1 MIKSHF
7 EDKFDII
14 MPDKK
19 NEKKPESIE
28 KTIKSKE
35 TKTLTKDTKT
45 VAVKDAKVT
54 AVKDAKVTIVK
65 DAKNSA
71 VKEIK
76 PTEVIAEKEVK
87 TEKVIDDDNDED
99 DDDEDDSEEEKD
111 GDEKKMK
118 KSKEKK
124 SFTDLA
130 TEFEKLSDE
139 IKTVEN
145 EIRETEKEMKTK
157 EKKKYDLERQRA
169 KTFAQLNKSHED
181 DVKKALK
188 EKPKRKGNKDGGFN
202 KELPVPPKLIKFL
215 ELDDGIMMSRPKVMS
230 LINDKFKAEGLKQG
244 QTTTLDLK
252 NAKLLGKEKG
262 RVIEFTGFQSFL
274 KEFYEEA
281 FPVVPTTTVNLS

>member
-1 MIKSHF
+1 
-7 EDKFDII
+7 
-14 MPDKK
+14 MPVKK
-19 NEKKPESIE
+19 NEKMPESIE
-28 KTIKSKE
+28 KTIKPKE
-35 TKTLTKDTKT
+35 TKTLTKDTKP
-45 VAVKDAKVT
+45 VAVKDTKVT
-54 AVKDAKVTIVK
+54 TVKDAKI
-65 DAKNSA
+65 AA

-76 PTEVIAEKEVK
+76 PTEVIAADKEVK
-87 TEKVIDDDNDED
+87 LEKKVIEEELD
-99 DDDEDDSEEEKD
+99 DDDDDDDDDDTEEEKD

-202 KELPVPPKLIKFL
+202 KELPVPPRLIKFL

-244 QTTTLDLK
+244 QTTTLDAK
-252 NAKLLGKEKG
+252 NAKLLNKEKG

-281 FPVVPTTTVNLS
+281 FPVAQTTTVNLS